1 MLRPAIAVTLLAS
14 AARPTAAQAPYRVTW
29 WDAASVATAGALG
42 IIPEAAGLPHG
53 GPTCAPCDPA
63 TLPGIDHA
71 ALHTFAGPAATAST
85 VLVAG
90 VAGFA
95 GLASLDGANA
105 RAVRGHAAV
114 FANALGWS
122 FATTE
127 WLKVVVHRDRPVLYT
142 SAAPAAVADPDAR
155 RSFPSA
161 HAAFAFALATSYTAL
176 AAREHLPHRTRNA
189 VLLYAGAVAVA
200 ALRVAA
206 GQHFPTDVLGGAA
219 LGGGIGWLAARV
231 HPTEPP

>member
-1 MLRPAIAVTLLAS
+1 MLRRAIAVMVLAIG
-14 AARPTAAQAPYRVTW
+14 ARRAAAQAPYRVTW
-29 WDAASVATAGALG
+29 WDAVSVATATTLG
-42 IIPEAAGLPHG
+42 IIPDAAGLPHG
-53 GPTCAPCDPA
+53 LPACAPCDPA
-63 TLPGIDHA
+63 TLPGVDHA
-71 ALHTFAGPAATAST
+71 ALHTFSGSAATAST

-95 GLASLDGANA
+95 GLASLESASA

-122 FATTE
+122 FAATE

-142 SAAPAAVADPDAR
+142 PAAPAAASDPDAR
-155 RSFPSA
+155 RAFPST
-161 HAAFAFALATSYTAL
+161 HAAFAFAVATSYHAL
-176 AAREHLPHRTRNA
+176 AARERLPHRTRNA
-189 VLLYAGAVAVA
+189 VLLYAGAVGVA

-219 LGGGIGWLAARV
+219 LGSGIGWLAARF
-231 HPTEPP
+231 HPTERP